1 MKRIL
6 LTGCHGLLGQKVV
19 ELCGADHCLLYGVD
33 IHKDNYF
40 EGLQRYEYHRL
51 DITNREG
58 VLALVKKIRPHVIIN
73 CAGMTTINSC
83 EIQREECWKVNVE
96 AVGSIVKA
104 ARLYDA
110 KVIHLSSDYI
120 FNGEAGPYSEL
131 DRPDPICYYGKSK
144 LAAEN
149 VIQGGGI
156 DGTILRTTALFG
168 NSRWLK
174 PNFVAWLVKRLRDGV
189 ELKIVTD
196 QITSVTITDD
206 VAKVIEKIA
215 YHDISGTY
223 NVAGCEVLSK
233 YEFAVKIAEF
243 YNLNTRL
250 IIPTLSSLMEQ
261 PAKRPLQGGLIID
274 KAQKEFGIPFANVD
288 EALTI
293 FRQQEAK
300 FN

>member
-1 MKRIL
+1 MIKIL

-19 ELCGADHCLLYGVD
+19 ELCGADRCLLYGVD
-33 IHKDNYF
+33 IHKVNYF

-58 VLALVKKIRPHVIIN
+58 VLALVKKIKPDVIIN
-73 CAGMTTINSC
+73 CAGMTAINSC

-96 AVGSIVKA
+96 AVGFLVKA
-104 ARLYDA
+104 ARLYESR
-110 KVIHLSSDYI
+110 VIHLSSDYI

-156 DGTILRTTALFG
+156 DGTIIRTTALFG
-168 NSRWLK
+168 NARKLK
-174 PNFVAWLVKRLRDGV
+174 PNFVAWLVKRLRDGT
-189 ELKIVTD
+189 EIKIVTD

-206 VAKVIEKIA
+206 VAKSIDKMI
-215 YHDISGTY
+215 HLNINGIF
-223 NVAGCEVLSK
+223 NVAGREVLSK

-243 YNLNTRL
+243 YNLDKKL

-261 PAKRPLQGGLIID
+261 PARRPLQGGLIID
-274 KAQKEFGIPFANVD
+274 KAQKALGIPFVDVD
-288 EALTI
+288 EALAI